1 MCFRYVQA
9 IDSKH
14 WNCFRLMGHLLD
26 AVLNGSLS
34 FDGIATAAFAPLI
47 VAGGLALLAFILAT
61 LAAFQKRPGQQS
73 AKALPNFGTLWILG
87 LATIVLST
95 APSPIAQAE
104 ATHGY
109 RDAGCV
115 CSQDPDII
123 IKTSQQPYIIRL
135 PGGENCA
142 NGYRKSNVKNCEAS
156 MWDWH
161 YHYLCSFEE
170 FYWNCVSSAATD
182 CLPESI
188 AAGVGAGGTAVWS
201 NRDLGGEYNWRKIKA
216 TAALRAFWGFSA
228 VYAWCIIHSEFGIP
242 TVNACAAEWS
252 ARNWNQWDEFCDGL
266 VRERKKVAEEGEF
279 HDCTE
284 D

>member
-1 MCFRYVQA
+1 ME
-9 IDSKH
+9 
-14 WNCFRLMGHLLD
+14 HLLD
-26 AVLNGSLS
+26 TVLNGSLS
-34 FDGIATAAFAPLI
+34 FDGIANTAFLPLI

-61 LAAFQKRPGQQS
+61 LPAFQKRPGQQS
-73 AKALPNFGTLWILG
+73 AKALPNIGTLWILG
-87 LATIVLST
+87 LTAIIFST
-95 APSPIAQAE
+95 TQSPTAQAE

-115 CSQDPDII
+115 CSPDPDII

-135 PGGENCA
+135 PGGKNCK

-161 YHYLCSFEE
+161 YGYLCSFEE
-170 FYWNCVSSAATD
+170 FYWDCCYAVADDCIPSAVFG
-182 CLPESI
+182 
-188 AAGVGAGGTAVWS
+188 AAGGAAMAVGGNREPGGRS
-201 NRDLGGEYNWRKIKA
+201 YNWKKIKA
-216 TAALRAFWGFSA
+216 TALARAFLGASLGWI
-228 VYAWCIIHSEFGIP
+228 WCQYETEFGIP
-242 TVNACAAEWS
+242 AVNACALTWS

-266 VRERKKVAEEGEF
+266 VRERKRVADEGEF